1 MTQAV
6 PTNGFIAPP
15 TNPAPQV
22 QPADAVPGFAVPKP
36 APQEPAAPAPN
47 QPEPQATPDL
57 AAALAALTAAMQAQA
72 PAPAAAPAPADQV
85 PEEVGGLPES
95 LNDFDV
101 STIDDPIIRSM
112 ATVMQTVGK
121 GLDFDRALGRALAEG
136 RVDLIDTAY
145 LTEKGGAN
153 AKELLTI
160 ATGIVQAVAAKGEA
174 LAQSVHKLAG
184 GAEQWSAGVAVFNQK
199 APQELRLVVAQMLDS
214 GKENLINAGAKLIVE
229 FSKNSGALPQSNP
242 LISQGAAASNAAQAL
257 SREEFMREHAKLDKN
272 SRDYAAQRNELFAR
286 RALGKQLGK

>member
-6 PTNGFIAPP
+6 PTNGFVAPP
-15 TNPAPQV
+15 TNPTPQI

-36 APQEPAAPAPN
+36 TQQEPAAPN

-72 PAPAAAPAPADQV
+72 PVPAAAPAPADQV
-85 PEEVGGLPES
+85 HEEVGGLPES

-101 STIDDPIIRSM
+101 SSIDDPIIRSM

-121 GLDFDRALGRALAEG
+121 GLDFDRVLGRALEEG

-214 GKENLINAGAKLIVE
+214 GKDNLINAGAKLIVE

-257 SREEFMREHAKLDKN
+257 SREEFMREHAKLDKS
-272 SRDYAAQRNELFAR
+272 SRDYATQRNELFAR